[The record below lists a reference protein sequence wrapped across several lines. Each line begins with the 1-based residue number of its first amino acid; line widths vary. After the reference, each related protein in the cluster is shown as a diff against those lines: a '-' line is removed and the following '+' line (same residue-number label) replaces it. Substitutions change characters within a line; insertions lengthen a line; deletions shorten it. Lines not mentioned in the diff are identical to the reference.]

1 MSDEWERRAYG
12 SWQAGSTQP
21 MAARPIVSSHS
32 ADVGLWWSIC
42 AGETH
47 SVLLM
52 CGVTTAPQA
61 SPEGS
66 RLWQTCFGKGCT
78 TESFTHFVDVLFRS
92 QWKAEENRPLES
104 LKEILYLVS
113 KNRFWCGNT
122 LIAMQR
128 QKLTSVLPLLV
139 MWGDVCGQSDS
150 RSFDKLIAGSFLF
163 NNNHTAM
170 GLVC

>member
-122 LIAMQR
+122 LYRYATSEVDLSASLAGYVGRRLRTKWQ
-128 QKLTSVLPLLV
+128 QKF
-139 MWGDVCGQSDS
+139 WQINC
-150 RSFDKLIAGSFLF
+150 RIISF
-163 NNNHTAM
+163 
-170 GLVC
+170 